1 MRVRDAPLDMS
12 NLLTGAT
19 PVPYRPIEATAMTDN
34 ITSVGGGSRP
44 EAGVSALKGPTGAGA
59 PAETRG
65 KTTIADGVVAKIAG
79 MAAREVPGIY
89 NLGAGM
95 ARAFGAM
102 RERVPGAGGGG
113 GGAVT
118 RGVKVEVGE
127 RQAAVDLDVVVEYGV
142 SIVDVAGGVRTNVIS
157 AVERMTGLEV
167 VEVNIAVDDVHLPD
181 EEEQTEPDEG
191 RVR

>member
-1 MRVRDAPLDMS
+1 
-12 NLLTGAT
+12 
-19 PVPYRPIEATAMTDN
+19 MTDN
-34 ITSVGGGSRP
+34 ITSVGAGSRP
-44 EAGVSALKGPTGAGA
+44 DAGVSALRGRAGTGA

-65 KTTIADGVVAKIAG
+65 RTTIADGVVAKIAG
-79 MAAREVPGIY
+79 MAAREVPGIH

-95 ARAFGAM
+95 ARAFGAV
-102 RERVPGAGGGG
+102 RERVPGSGGG
-113 GGAVT
+113 VT

-142 SIVDVAGGVRTNVIS
+142 SIVDIAGDVRTNVIN

-167 VEVNIAVDDVHLPD
+167 VEVNIAVADVHLPD
-181 EEEQTEPDEG
+181 EEEETAPDEG

>member
-1 MRVRDAPLDMS
+1 
-12 NLLTGAT
+12 
-19 PVPYRPIEATAMTDN
+19 MTDN

-44 EAGVSALKGPTGAGA
+44 EADVSALKGRTGAGA

-65 KTTIADGVVAKIAG
+65 RTTIADGVVAKIAG
-79 MAAREVPGIY
+79 MAAREVPGIHS
-89 NLGAGM
+89 LGAGM

-181 EEEQTEPDEG
+181 DDEEQTEPNEG

>member
-1 MRVRDAPLDMS
+1 
-12 NLLTGAT
+12 
-19 PVPYRPIEATAMTDN
+19 MTEN
-34 ITSVGGGSRP
+34 SISIGGGSP
-44 EAGVSALKGPTGAGA
+44 PDGGAHALKGRTGAGA
-59 PAETRG
+59 PVETRG
-65 KTTIADGVVAKIAG
+65 RTTIADSVVAKIAG

-89 NLGAGM
+89 NLGAGV

-102 RERVPGAGGGG
+102 RERVPGGGSG
-113 GGAVT
+113 VT

-142 SIVDVAGGVRTNVIS
+142 AIVDVAADVRTSVIS
-157 AVERMTGLEV
+157 AVERMTGLQV

-181 EEEQTEPDEG
+181 DDDEEQPEPDEG

>member
-1 MRVRDAPLDMS
+1 
-12 NLLTGAT
+12 
-19 PVPYRPIEATAMTDN
+19 MTDN
-34 ITSVGGGSRP
+34 TTSVGSAGRP
-44 EAGVSALKGPTGAGA
+44 DAGVSTLKGRTGAGA

-65 KTTIADGVVAKIAG
+65 KTSIADGVVAKIAG
-79 MAAREVPGIY
+79 MAAREVPGIH
-89 NLGAGM
+89 NLGGGM

-102 RERVPGAGGGG
+102 RERVPGGGGG
-113 GGAVT
+113 GVT

-127 RQAAVDLDVVVEYGV
+127 RQAAVDLNIVVEYGV
-142 SIVDVAGGVRTNVIS
+142 SIVEVSGDARANVIG

-181 EEEQTEPDEG
+181 EAEESETGEG

>member
-1 MRVRDAPLDMS
+1 
-12 NLLTGAT
+12 
-19 PVPYRPIEATAMTDN
+19 MTEN
-34 ITSVGGGSRP
+34 ITSVGASRS
-44 EAGVSALKGPTGAGA
+44 ESGVSALKGRTGAGA
-59 PAETRG
+59 PAEARG
-65 KTTIADGVVAKIAG
+65 KTTIADTVVAKIAG
-79 MAAREVPGIY
+79 MAAREIPGIHS
-89 NLGAGM
+89 LGAGM

-102 RERVPGAGGGG
+102 RERVPGG

-142 SIVDVAGGVRTNVIS
+142 AIVDVAGAVRTNVIS

-167 VEVNIAVDDVHLPD
+167 VEVNITVDDVHLPD
-181 EEEQTEPDEG
+181 EEEEAETDEG

>member
-1 MRVRDAPLDMS
+1 MS
-12 NLLTGAT
+12 NLSSGTT
-19 PVPYRPIEATAMTDN
+19 PVSDRPIEATAMTDD
-34 ITSVGGGSRP
+34 ITSVGADSRSDT
-44 EAGVSALKGPTGAGA
+44 GVSALKGRTGAGT

-102 RERVPGAGGGG
+102 RERVPGGGGG
-113 GGAVT
+113 VT

-142 SIVDVAGGVRTNVIS
+142 SIVDVAGDVRTNVIS

-181 EEEQTEPDEG
+181 EEEESEPDEG